1 MCDAHL
7 DSNAHQVAQEIVGGI
22 AHMSTL
28 PEVTM
33 QIIDIIEDPNS
44 SAKDL
49 HQIVSSD
56 PALSS
61 RILKVVNSSFY
72 GMPRQIASINRSIS
86 LLGLNAVKNLAIAA
100 SLGHI
105 FRFEGTLPH
114 FEVRDLWEHSMKT
127 AAASCLVARHT
138 GSQSTDEAFLAG
150 LLHDIGFLVELQHD
164 SAQFTSM
171 MEQVSVDG
179 DGTPKVDLLE
189 LERATFRTNHQS
201 IGAVLCEQ
209 WKFPRSLVSATAHH
223 HDPSVLSGDESLV
236 PWFVHVGDHLV
247 AHLPGGFRLDLMHT
261 AVHENALE
269 ALRMD
274 EEGFQAIFDQINGV
288 SGEIAFSMAA

>member
-1 MCDAHL
+1 MSDAHI
-7 DSNAHQVAQEIVGGI
+7 DSNAHQTAQEIVGGI

-33 QIIDIIEDPNS
+33 QIIDIIEDPSS
-44 SAKDL
+44 SARDL
-49 HQIVSSD
+49 HHVVSSD

-105 FRFEGTLPH
+105 FRFEGVLPH
-114 FEVRDLWEHSMKT
+114 FEIRDLWNHSMET
-127 AAASCLVARHT
+127 AAASCLVARHI

-164 SAQFTSM
+164 SERFTSM
-171 MEQVSVDG
+171 IEQVVIDDEGHPS
-179 DGTPKVDLLE
+179 VDLLE
-189 LERATFRTNHQS
+189 LELTTFNTNHQA

-223 HDPSVLSGDESLV
+223 HDPSVLDGDESLV
-236 PWFVHVGDHLV
+236 PWFVHLADHLV
-247 AHLPGGFRLDLMHT
+247 ATLPEGFRLDLPDL
-261 AVHENALE
+261 AINEGALD
-269 ALRMD
+269 ALGMTQGD
-274 EEGFQAIFDQINGV
+274 FETICDQINGT
-288 SGEIAFSMAA
+288 SDEIPFSLAA